1 MSFLFDISPSLE
13 KALDKLGQKDR
24 GLAIAVRKK
33 MEQIASCDEISIQ
46 HFKNL
51 RHDLSYLKRV
61 QIGSFVLVF
70 RIKDDIIIF
79 EDFDHHDRIYKKR
92 F

>member
-1 MSFLFDISPSLE
+1 MRIDISKIERTLE
-13 KALDKLGQKDR
+13 KLKRKDFAFFRALQNK
-24 GLAIAVRKK
+24 IT
-33 MEQIASCDEISIQ
+33 QIANCDEVSIQ

-51 RHDLSYLKRV
+51 RHDLSHLKRV
-61 QIGSFVLVF
+61 QLGSFVLVF
-70 RIKDDIIIF
+70 QVKNNIVIF